1 MNEMIYI
8 GKTVSTFGI
17 KGELKVIS
25 DFEYCDKA
33 YKVGNKVL
41 INNIEHIISSIR
53 YHKNYVLLK
62 IDNLNNINDILKYVG
77 FNIYIKRLDLNL
89 SKDEFLYKDLIN
101 SEVIDEDDTK
111 LGKIIEVVNGI
122 NVLIK
127 VKGTKE
133 FYIPLIDNYVKRFD
147 LDKKILYTKNAV
159 FATVIT
165 HC

>member
-33 YKVGNKVL
+33 YKVGNKIL

-147 LDKKILYTKNAV
+147 LDKKILYTKNAKELN
-159 FATVIT
+159 F
-165 HC
+165 

>member
-101 SEVIDEDDTK
+101 SEVVDEDDTK
-111 LGKIIEVVNGI
+111 LGKIIEVVKGI

-147 LDKKILYTKNAV
+147 LDKKILYTKNAKELI
-159 FATVIT
+159 F
-165 HC
+165 

>member
-41 INNIEHIISSIR
+41 INNIEHVISSIR

-111 LGKIIEVVNGI
+111 LGKVIEVVKGI

-147 LDKKILYTKNAV
+147 LDKKILYTKNAKELN
-159 FATVIT
+159 F
-165 HC
+165 

>member
-62 IDNLNNINDILKYVG
+62 IDNLNNINDILKYVRY
-77 FNIYIKRLDLNL
+77 NIYIKRLDLNL

-133 FYIPLIDNYVKRFD
+133 FYIPLIDNYVKKFD
-147 LDKKILYTKNAV
+147 LDKKILYTKNAKELN
-159 FATVIT
+159 F
-165 HC
+165 

>member
-25 DFEYCDKA
+25 DFEYCDRA
-33 YKVGNKVL
+33 YQVNKKIL
-41 INNIEHIISSIR
+41 INNIEHVISGIR

-147 LDKKILYTKNAV
+147 LDKKILYTKNAKELN
-159 FATVIT
+159 F
-165 HC
+165 

>member
-1 MNEMIYI
+1 MNEMIFI

-101 SEVIDEDDTK
+101 SEVVDEDDTK

-133 FYIPLIDNYVKRFD
+133 FYIPLIDNYVKKFD
-147 LDKKILYTKNAV
+147 LDKKILYTKNAKELN
-159 FATVIT
+159 F
-165 HC
+165 

>member
-25 DFEYCDKA
+25 DFEYCDRA
-33 YKVGNKVL
+33 YQVNKKIL
-41 INNIEHIISSIR
+41 INNIEHVISGIR

-77 FNIYIKRLDLNL
+77 FNIYIKRIDLGL
-89 SKDEFLYKDLIN
+89 KGCEYLYKDLIN
-101 SEVIDEDDTK
+101 SEVIDDNNTK
-111 LGKIIEVVNGI
+111 LGKVIEVLNGN

-127 VKGTKE
+127 VKGSKE
-133 FYIPLIDNYVKRFD
+133 FLIPLIDNYISKFD
-147 LDKKILYTKNAV
+147 LNKKILYTKNAKELI
-159 FATVIT
+159 F
-165 HC
+165 

>member
-25 DFEYCDKA
+25 DFEYCDRA
-33 YKVGNKVL
+33 YQVNKKIL
-41 INNIEHIISSIR
+41 INNIEHVISGIR

-101 SEVIDEDDTK
+101 SEVIDEDNTK

-133 FYIPLIDNYVKRFD
+133 FYIPLINNYVKRFD
-147 LDKKILYTKNAV
+147 LDKKILYTKNAKELN
-159 FATVIT
+159 F
-165 HC
+165 

>member
-1 MNEMIYI
+1 MNEIIYI

-147 LDKKILYTKNAV
+147 LDKKILYTKNAKELN
-159 FATVIT
+159 F
-165 HC
+165 

>member
-25 DFEYCDKA
+25 DFEYCDRA
-33 YKVGNKVL
+33 YQVNKKIL
-41 INNIEHIISSIR
+41 INNIEHVISGIR

-77 FNIYIKRLDLNL
+77 FNIYIKRIDLGL
-89 SKDEFLYKDLIN
+89 KEDEYLYKDLIN
-101 SEVIDEDDTK
+101 SEVIDDDNTK
-111 LGKIIEVVNGI
+111 LGKIIEVLNGN

-127 VKGTKE
+127 VKGSKE
-133 FYIPLIDNYVKRFD
+133 FLIPLIDNYISKFD
-147 LDKKILYTKNAV
+147 LNKKILYTKNAKELI
-159 FATVIT
+159 F
-165 HC
+165 

>member
-25 DFEYCDKA
+25 DFEYCDRA
-33 YKVGNKVL
+33 YQVNKKIL
-41 INNIEHIISSIR
+41 INNIEHVISGIR

-77 FNIYIKRLDLNL
+77 FNIYIKRIDLGL
-89 SKDEFLYKDLIN
+89 KGCEYLYKDLIN
-101 SEVIDEDDTK
+101 SEVIDDDNTK
-111 LGKIIEVVNGI
+111 LGKVIEVLNGN

-133 FYIPLIDNYVKRFD
+133 FFIPLIANYVSKFD
-147 LDKKILYTKNAV
+147 LNKKILYTKNAKELI
-159 FATVIT
+159 F
-165 HC
+165 

>member
-17 KGELKVIS
+17 KGELKVTS

-147 LDKKILYTKNAV
+147 LDKKILYTKNAKELN
-159 FATVIT
+159 F
-165 HC
+165 

>member
-41 INNIEHIISSIR
+41 INNIEHIISGIR

-111 LGKIIEVVNGI
+111 LGKVIEVVKGI

-127 VKGTKE
+127 VKETKE
-133 FYIPLIDNYVKRFD
+133 FYIPLIDNYVKKFD
-147 LDKKILYTKNAV
+147 LDKKILYTKNAKELN
-159 FATVIT
+159 F
-165 HC
+165 

>member
-33 YKVGNKVL
+33 YQVNKKIL
-41 INNIEHIISSIR
+41 INNIEHIISGIR

-77 FNIYIKRLDLNL
+77 FNIYIKRIDLGL
-89 SKDEFLYKDLIN
+89 KEDEYLYKDLIN
-101 SEVIDEDDTK
+101 SEVIDDDNTK
-111 LGKIIEVVNGI
+111 LGKVIEVLNGN

-127 VKGTKE
+127 VKGSKE
-133 FYIPLIDNYVKRFD
+133 FLIPLIDNYISKFD
-147 LDKKILYTKNAV
+147 LNKKILYTKNAKELI
-159 FATVIT
+159 F
-165 HC
+165 

>member
-111 LGKIIEVVNGI
+111 LGKVIEVVKGI

-133 FYIPLIDNYVKRFD
+133 FYIPLINNYVKRFD
-147 LDKKILYTKNAV
+147 LDKKILYTKNAKELN
-159 FATVIT
+159 F
-165 HC
+165 

>member
-33 YKVGNKVL
+33 YKVGNKIL

-111 LGKIIEVVNGI
+111 LGKVIEVVNGI

-133 FYIPLIDNYVKRFD
+133 FYIPLINNYVKRFD
-147 LDKKILYTKNAV
+147 LDKKILYTKNAKELN
-159 FATVIT
+159 F
-165 HC
+165 

>member
-41 INNIEHIISSIR
+41 INNIEHIISRIR

-101 SEVIDEDDTK
+101 SEVVDEDDTK

-133 FYIPLIDNYVKRFD
+133 FYIPLINNYVKRFD
-147 LDKKILYTKNAV
+147 LDKKILYTKNAKELN
-159 FATVIT
+159 F
-165 HC
+165 

>member
-33 YKVGNKVL
+33 YKVGNKIL

-101 SEVIDEDDTK
+101 SEVVDEDDTK

-133 FYIPLIDNYVKRFD
+133 FYIPLINNYVKRFD
-147 LDKKILYTKNAV
+147 LDKKILYTKNAKELN
-159 FATVIT
+159 F
-165 HC
+165 

>member
-41 INNIEHIISSIR
+41 INNIEHIISGIR

-147 LDKKILYTKNAV
+147 LDKKILYTKNAKELN
-159 FATVIT
+159 F
-165 HC
+165 

>member
-101 SEVIDEDDTK
+101 SEVVDEDDTK

-133 FYIPLIDNYVKRFD
+133 FYIPLIDNYVKKFD
-147 LDKKILYTKNAV
+147 LDKKILYTKNAKELN
-159 FATVIT
+159 F
-165 HC
+165 

>member
-25 DFEYCDKA
+25 DFEYCDRA
-33 YKVGNKVL
+33 YQVNKKIL
-41 INNIEHIISSIR
+41 INNIEHVISGIR

-77 FNIYIKRLDLNL
+77 FNIYIKRIDLGL
-89 SKDEFLYKDLIN
+89 KEDEYLYKDLIN
-101 SEVIDEDDTK
+101 SEVIDDDNTK
-111 LGKIIEVVNGI
+111 LGKVIEILNGN

-127 VKGTKE
+127 VKGSKE
-133 FYIPLIDNYVKRFD
+133 FLIPLIDNYISKFD
-147 LDKKILYTKNAV
+147 LNKKILYTKNAKELI
-159 FATVIT
+159 F
-165 HC
+165 

>member
-25 DFEYCDKA
+25 DFEYCDRA
-33 YKVGNKVL
+33 YQIDKKIL
-41 INNIEHIISSIR
+41 INNIEHVISGIR

-77 FNIYIKRLDLNL
+77 FNIYIKRIDLGL
-89 SKDEFLYKDLIN
+89 KEDEYLYKDLIN
-101 SEVIDEDDTK
+101 SEVIDDDNTK
-111 LGKIIEVVNGI
+111 LGKVIEILNGN

-133 FYIPLIDNYVKRFD
+133 FFIPLIANYVSKFD
-147 LDKKILYTKNAV
+147 LNKKILYTKNAKELI
-159 FATVIT
+159 F
-165 HC
+165 

>member
-41 INNIEHIISSIR
+41 INNIEHIISGIR

-101 SEVIDEDDTK
+101 SEVVDEDDTK

-147 LDKKILYTKNAV
+147 LDKKILYTKNAKELN
-159 FATVIT
+159 F
-165 HC
+165 

>member
-25 DFEYCDKA
+25 DFEYCDRA
-33 YKVGNKVL
+33 YQVNKKIL
-41 INNIEHIISSIR
+41 INNIEHVISGIR

-77 FNIYIKRLDLNL
+77 FNIYMKRIDLGL
-89 SKDEFLYKDLIN
+89 KEDEYLYKDLIN
-101 SEVIDEDDTK
+101 SDVIDDDNTK
-111 LGKIIEVVNGI
+111 LGKVIEILNGN

-133 FYIPLIDNYVKRFD
+133 FFIPLIDNYINKFD
-147 LDKKILYTKNAV
+147 LDKKILYTKNAKELN
-159 FATVIT
+159 F
-165 HC
+165 

>member
-25 DFEYCDKA
+25 DFEYCDRA
-33 YKVGNKVL
+33 YQVNKKIL
-41 INNIEHIISSIR
+41 INNIEHVISGIR

-77 FNIYIKRLDLNL
+77 FNIYIKRIDLCL
-89 SKDEFLYKDLIN
+89 KESEYLYKDLIN
-101 SEVIDEDDTK
+101 SEVIDDDNTK
-111 LGKIIEVVNGI
+111 LGKIIEVLNGN

-127 VKGTKE
+127 VKGSKE
-133 FYIPLIDNYVKRFD
+133 FLIPLIDNYISKFD
-147 LDKKILYTKNAV
+147 LNKKILYTKNAKELI
-159 FATVIT
+159 F
-165 HC
+165 

>member
-25 DFEYCDKA
+25 DFEYCDRA
-33 YKVGNKVL
+33 YQVNKKIL
-41 INNIEHIISSIR
+41 INNIEHVISGIR

-77 FNIYIKRLDLNL
+77 FNIYIKRIDLGL
-89 SKDEFLYKDLIN
+89 KESEYLYKDLIN
-101 SEVIDEDDTK
+101 SEVIDDDNTK
-111 LGKIIEVVNGI
+111 LGKVIEVLNGN

-127 VKGTKE
+127 IKGSKE
-133 FYIPLIDNYVKRFD
+133 FLIPLIDNYIIKFD
-147 LDKKILYTKNAV
+147 LNKKILYTKNAKELI
-159 FATVIT
+159 F
-165 HC
+165 

>member
-25 DFEYCDKA
+25 DFEYCDRA
-33 YKVGNKVL
+33 YQVNKKIL
-41 INNIEHIISSIR
+41 INNIEHVISGIR

-77 FNIYIKRLDLNL
+77 FNIYIKRIDLGL
-89 SKDEFLYKDLIN
+89 KESEYLYKDLIN
-101 SEVIDEDDTK
+101 SEVIDDDNTK
-111 LGKIIEVVNGI
+111 LGKVIEVLNGN

-127 VKGTKE
+127 VKGSKE
-133 FYIPLIDNYVKRFD
+133 FFIFVIDR
-147 LDKKILYTKNAV
+147 LLRLMLL
-159 FATVIT
+159 
-165 HC
+165 

>member
-25 DFEYCDKA
+25 DFEYCDRA
-33 YKVGNKVL
+33 YQIDKKIL
-41 INNIEHIISSIR
+41 INNIEHVISGIR

-77 FNIYIKRLDLNL
+77 FNIYIKRIDLGL
-89 SKDEFLYKDLIN
+89 KEDGYLYKDLIN
-101 SEVIDEDDTK
+101 SEVIDDDNTK
-111 LGKIIEVVNGI
+111 LGKVIEILNGN

-133 FYIPLIDNYVKRFD
+133 FLIPLIDNYISKFD
-147 LDKKILYTKNAV
+147 LNKKILYTKNAKELI
-159 FATVIT
+159 F
-165 HC
+165 

>member
-41 INNIEHIISSIR
+41 INNIEHIISGIR

-111 LGKIIEVVNGI
+111 LGKVIEVVNGI

-147 LDKKILYTKNAV
+147 LDKKILYTKNAKELN
-159 FATVIT
+159 F
-165 HC
+165 

>member
-77 FNIYIKRLDLNL
+77 FNIYIKRIDLGL
-89 SKDEFLYKDLIN
+89 KEDEYLYKDLIN
-101 SEVIDEDDTK
+101 SEVIDDDNTK
-111 LGKIIEVVNGI
+111 LGKVIEVLNGN

-127 VKGTKE
+127 VKGSKE
-133 FYIPLIDNYVKRFD
+133 FFIPLIANYVSKFD
-147 LDKKILYTKNAV
+147 LNKKILYTKNAKELI
-159 FATVIT
+159 F
-165 HC
+165 

>member
-25 DFEYCDKA
+25 DFEYCDRA
-33 YKVGNKVL
+33 YQVNKKIL
-41 INNIEHIISSIR
+41 INNIEHVISDIR

-77 FNIYIKRLDLNL
+77 FNIYIKRIDLGL
-89 SKDEFLYKDLIN
+89 KEDEYLYKDLIN
-101 SEVIDEDDTK
+101 SEVIDDDNTK
-111 LGKIIEVVNGI
+111 LGKVIEISNGD

-133 FYIPLIDNYVKRFD
+133 FFIPLIANYVSKFD
-147 LDKKILYTKNAV
+147 LNKKILYTKNAKELI
-159 FATVIT
+159 F
-165 HC
+165 

>member
-1 MNEMIYI
+1 MNEMIYV

-25 DFEYCDKA
+25 DFEYCDRA
-33 YKVGNKVL
+33 YQVNKKIL
-41 INNIEHIISSIR
+41 INNIEHVISGIR

-77 FNIYIKRLDLNL
+77 FNIYIKRIDLGL
-89 SKDEFLYKDLIN
+89 KEDEYLYKDLIN
-101 SEVIDEDDTK
+101 SEVIDDDNTK
-111 LGKIIEVVNGI
+111 LGKVIEILNGN

-133 FYIPLIDNYVKRFD
+133 FFIPLIANYVSKFD
-147 LDKKILYTKNAV
+147 LNKKILYTKNAKELI
-159 FATVIT
+159 F
-165 HC
+165 

>member
-25 DFEYCDKA
+25 DFEKCDKA
-33 YKVGNKVL
+33 YKIGNKIL
-41 INNIEHIISSIR
+41 INNIEHVISGIR
-53 YHKNYVLLK
+53 YHKNYILLE
-62 IDNLNNINDILKYVG
+62 IDDLKNINNILKYVG

-111 LGKIIEVVNGI
+111 LGKVIEVVKGI

-133 FYIPLIDNYVKRFD
+133 FYIPLIDNYVKKFD
-147 LDKKILYTKNAV
+147 LDKKILYTKNAKELN
-159 FATVIT
+159 F
-165 HC
+165 